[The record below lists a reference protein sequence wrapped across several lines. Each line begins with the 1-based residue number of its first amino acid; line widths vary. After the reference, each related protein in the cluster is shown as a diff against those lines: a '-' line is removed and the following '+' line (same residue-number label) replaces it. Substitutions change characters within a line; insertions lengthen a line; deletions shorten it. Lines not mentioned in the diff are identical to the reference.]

1 MSADLSSF
9 EITHADLFDG
19 STFSRDRTVTVADGS
34 ITAVGPSD
42 GPPRGIRTIEGAGCT
57 LLPGLI
63 DSHVHIEGEA
73 SLRQSLNFGVT
84 TVIDMFCDYREA
96 MDLRKLVTAGVRDIA
111 DFLTAGTLVTA
122 PNGHGTEYGL
132 PIPTISAPEEAEAFV
147 DARISE
153 GSQFIKIVYD
163 DGSAYGRPFPTIDRA
178 TMSAV
183 VRAAHA
189 RGKLAVVHA
198 LSSRFVIDA
207 LDCGADG
214 LVHLFID
221 APPTPDLKRL
231 LSRGHAFVIP
241 TLTVLESVCG
251 AFGGVA
257 LLAESD
263 FGRYLPESSIGSLRA
278 SVRSRGG
285 VSPDY
290 EVPRSTIPLLMRG
303 HVPVLAGTDAPNP
316 GTTYGA
322 SMHRE
327 LELLV
332 GSGMTPTEALTSA
345 TSVPARIFGL
355 DDRGRI
361 APGARADMLMV
372 RGKPAVHI
380 TDTREIVGIW
390 KCGRLLRRDSFEES
404 RAR

>member
-1 MSADLSSF
+1 VEPRSF
-9 EITHADLFDG
+9 AITHADLFDG
-19 STFSRDRTVTVADGS
+19 SALSTDQTVTVADGT
-34 ITAVGPSD
+34 IIAVGPTES
-42 GPPRGIRTIEGAGCT
+42 PPRGIRTIDGAGCT

-73 SLRQSLNFGVT
+73 SPRQSLNFGVT
-84 TVIDMFCDYREA
+84 MVIDMFCDYREA
-96 MDLRKLVTAGVRDIA
+96 RAFRKLAVDAERDTA

-132 PIPTISAPEEAEAFV
+132 PIPTISTPDEAEAFV

-178 TMSAV
+178 TMCAV
-183 VRAAHA
+183 VKAAHV

-198 LSSRFVIDA
+198 LSARFAIDA

-221 APPTPDLKRL
+221 APPTPELKRL
-231 LSRGHAFVIP
+231 LSGGHAFVIP

-251 AFGGVA
+251 AFGGGA

-263 FGRYLPESSIGSLRA
+263 FGRYLPASSIGSLRA

-290 EVPRSTIPLLMRG
+290 EVPRSTVPLLMRSQ
-303 HVPVLAGTDAPNP
+303 VPVLAGTDAPNP

-332 GSGMTPTEALTSA
+332 GAGMTPTEALASA
-345 TSVPARIFGL
+345 TSVPARTFGL

-372 RGKPAVHI
+372 RGKPTERI
-380 TDTREIVGIW
+380 KDTREIVGIW
-390 KCGRLLRRDSFEES
+390 KRGRLLRRDSFEES